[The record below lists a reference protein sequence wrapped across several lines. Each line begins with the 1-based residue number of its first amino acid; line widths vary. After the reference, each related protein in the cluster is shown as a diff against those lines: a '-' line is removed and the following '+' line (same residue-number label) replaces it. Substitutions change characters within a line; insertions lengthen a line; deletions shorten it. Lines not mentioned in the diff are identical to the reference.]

1 MNTYSCQFTP
11 RFSQKK
17 RPYSGFADFL
27 RNIFQEKRLTVILA
41 VSKSEL
47 INSGRYYTF
56 LEGVRIPTSWEI
68 KLMEKTFGFDTPW
81 ELLRRKQ

>member
-17 RPYSGFADFL
+17 RPYSGFADFF
-27 RNIFQEKRLTVILA
+27 RNIFQEKRLTVIMA

-47 INSGRYYTF
+47 INRGRYYAF
-56 LEGVRIPTSWEI
+56 LEGVRIPTAWEL
-68 KLMEKTFGFDTPW
+68 KLMEKTFGFDTPL

>member
-27 RNIFQEKRLTVILA
+27 RNIFQGKRLTVNEA
-41 VSKSEL
+41 VIKSEL
-47 INSGRYYTF
+47 INRGRYYTF
-56 LEGVRIPTSWEI
+56 LEGVRIPTSWEL

-81 ELLRRKQ
+81 ELLRRKS